1 MTVPSRT
8 SAGVLSVRPS
18 CSVPQSQRV
27 TTTLR
32 SAPVGRGGVWVGA
45 SPDAMRSVQ
54 SANIARCGPSRRN
67 APAIEEPIGPIATRS
82 SHASRCESTPLR
94 MLSGIARVA
103 SLPIW
108 WQFRQPVTE
117 LPNSCCECSP
127 SGSSIIESHQ
137 AAG

>member
-8 SAGVLSVRPS
+8 SDGVLSVRPS
-18 CSVPQSQRV
+18 YSVPQSHSV

-32 SAPVGRGGVWVGA
+32 SAPRGRGGVCAGA
-45 SPDAMRSVQ
+45 SPAAMRSVQ
-54 SANIARCGPSRRN
+54 SANIVRCSPSRRN
-67 APAIEEPIGPIATRS
+67 MPFIAEPIGPIATRS
-82 SHASRCESTPLR
+82 SHASTWESTAFR
-94 MLSGIARVA
+94 IDSGIARVA

-108 WQFRQPVTE
+108 WQLRQPVTA
-117 LPNSCCECSP
+117 LPSSCCDSSP